1 MSDDGPGGGGAGSPR
16 PRVLLV
22 DDRTDNLLALQ
33 AVLEPLDLA
42 MVSVTSGEEALKAL
56 LSQEFSL
63 IVLDVQMPGLDGF
76 ETARLIKQRERTRH
90 IPIVFLTAISGAEEH
105 HLAGYAS
112 GAIDYVYKPFEPA
125 ILRAKVAALVELV
138 QVRERLETEVAERRA
153 SERRLAE
160 QGRQLAQAESLAQV
174 GAWRWDL
181 GSGEVGWSD
190 ELYRI
195 FGLAPGVEVATGS
208 YLAQVHPED
217 RQRVAAALERTRH
230 SGQPYLL
237 EHRAVRADGSLAW
250 IRAQGRLDAGSQT
263 LFGAAQD
270 VTERR
275 RVEEEFT
282 QFFNLSLD
290 LMAVAT
296 FDGALRQVNP
306 SFTRLLG
313 WEASQLLG
321 RSYLD
326 LIHEHDRTEAAREL
340 LALREGREIADRE
353 LRMLAAGGGERW
365 FRVSGRPVPE
375 DGVIYL
381 VGIDITERKRA
392 ALLLAES
399 EARYRVLVD
408 HAPEAIVVFDLD
420 TGRFVDAN
428 PQAERLFGLGRSQ
441 LLALTPSDV
450 SSPEGAG
457 GPGSAGSGLK
467 GSAPGVPAQEA
478 WVVPEAAA
486 TDGAERAAGATGA
499 TGAWV
504 RRVLDGDTEPFEW
517 VLQPA
522 AAEPTAAAEAAGAA
536 AGGEAAAAE
545 AGRPAPVLCEV
556 RLHELPASER
566 RLARG
571 TIVDITERRR
581 VETEA
586 GALAERERAMRQ
598 SKEIAEALQRALLP
612 EQLAEIPGL
621 DLAARYLPGSAGLE
635 VGGDW
640 YDVIPA
646 ASGAVCLAIGDVVG
660 RGLRAAAT
668 MGQLRTALRAY
679 ALQES
684 SPGQVIERLES
695 LVKWLPEASMT
706 TLVFAVYE
714 PDAGILTYSCA
725 GHPPPLVI
733 DADGHAFYLQE
744 GRGTPLGVQQG
755 GIAEGAAVLEPGSVL
770 IFYTDGLIERPGA
783 GLDDGMDLLAEVAR
797 QAAPRGPDAVCE
809 AVTEALIGDSPSN
822 DDVALLVVSFAPMH
836 SHRFHLSLAAD
847 PQRLRTLRQSLT
859 RWLTYAGATAG
870 ECQDIVLAVSEAATN
885 SIIHAYAGEDGVI
898 EVEAVLDP
906 ARAEVVDEGQAASEF
921 DARYDGGA
929 ARGAPTVTVTIQDR
943 GDWRFLQTPGGGRGL
958 SLMQALVDECTVV
971 AGPRGT
977 EVRLR
982 RGLGRPLAAAFGKP
996 MMELPEALEEID
1008 PGDAESIAIARLVDE
1023 LDASNVIEVGAAL
1036 ANSVRKDQW
1045 GLVMDMADLRYID
1058 SSAMRLLVEVKR
1070 RLDRRRQSLWA
1081 VVPAESPVRRVLD
1094 LTGITG
1100 VLPVAQ
1106 TVAEAVN
1113 AIRRER
1119 EAIADRY
1126 GSWPDA
1132 EAPASGPEPEPSR
1145 SKVRQ

>member
-1 MSDDGPGGGGAGSPR
+1 MTGPHVDPR
-16 PRVLLV
+16 PSVLLV
-22 DDRTDNLLALQ
+22 DDRPDNLLALQ
-33 AVLEPLDLA
+33 AVLEPLDLD
-42 MVSVTSGEEALKAL
+42 MVSVTSGEEALRAL
-56 LSQEFSL
+56 LNQEFSL

-90 IPIVFLTAISGAEEH
+90 IPIIFLTAISGAEEH

-160 QGRQLAQAESLAQV
+160 QGRQLAQAEALAHV

-181 GSGEVGWSD
+181 ASGEVSWSD

-195 FGLAPGVEVATGS
+195 LGLPPATNVTTGS

-217 RQRVAAALERTRH
+217 RDRVAAALERARLR
-230 SGQPYLL
+230 GEPYLL
-237 EHRAVRADGSLAW
+237 EHRAVRADGSLAR
-250 IRAQGRLDAGSQT
+250 IRAQGRLDAGTQT
-263 LFGAAQD
+263 VFGAAQD

-275 RVEEEFT
+275 RAEEEFT

-290 LMAVAT
+290 LMAVAG
-296 FDGALRQVNP
+296 FDGALRQVNA

-313 WEASQLLG
+313 WQPGALHG

-326 LIHEHDRTEAAREL
+326 LVHIEDRPDATREL
-340 LALREGREIADRE
+340 VALREGHEIADRE
-353 LRMLAAGGGERW
+353 LRILDVGGAARW
-365 FRVSGRPVPE
+365 FRVSSRPVPE
-375 DGVIYL
+375 DGVVYL
-381 VGIDITERKRA
+381 VGIDITERKRT

-399 EARYRVLVD
+399 EARYRALVD
-408 HAPEAIVVFDLD
+408 HAPEAIVVIDLD
-420 TGRFVDAN
+420 TGCFVDAN
-428 PQAERLFGLGRSQ
+428 PAAERLFGIERSR
-441 LLALTPSDV
+441 LLELAPSDV
-450 SSPEGAG
+450 TPRSEGGAVAATGEG
-457 GPGSAGSGLK
+457 G
-467 GSAPGVPAQEA
+467 QA
-478 WVVPEAAA
+478 WVVPDAAP
-486 TDGAERAAGATGA
+486 TEGAEWAAGATRD
-499 TGAWV
+499 WL
-504 RRVLDGDTEPFEW
+504 RRVLEDDTAPFEW
-517 VLQPA
+517 VLQP
-522 AAEPTAAAEAAGAA
+522 P
-536 AGGEAAAAE
+536 GGT
-545 AGRPAPVLCEV
+545 RPPVLCEV
-556 RLHELPASER
+556 RLHELPAAER

-571 TIVDITERRR
+571 TVIDITERRR
-581 VETEA
+581 VEAEA

-612 EQLAEIPGL
+612 EQLGEIPGL
-621 DLAARYLPGSAGLE
+621 DVAARYLPGSAGLE

-640 YDVIPA
+640 YDVIPSS
-646 ASGAVCLAIGDVVG
+646 SGAVCLAIGDVVG

-679 ALQES
+679 ALEES
-684 SPGQVIERLES
+684 SPGRVIDRLEG
-695 LVKWLPEASMT
+695 LVKWLPEAAMT

-725 GHPPPLVI
+725 GHPPPLVVHS
-733 DADGHAFYLQE
+733 DGTAFYLEE

-755 GIAEGAAVLEPGSVL
+755 GISEGAAVLEPGSLLV
-770 IFYTDGLIERPGA
+770 FYTDGLIERPGA
-783 GLDDGMDLLAEVAR
+783 GIDNGMDLLAEVAR
-797 QAAPRGPDAVCE
+797 ETAARGPDAVCE
-809 AVTEALIGDSPSN
+809 AVTEALISDSDSN

-836 SHRFHLSLAAD
+836 SHRFHLTLAAD

-870 ECQDIVLAVSEAATN
+870 ESQDIVLAASEAVTN

-898 EVEAVLDP
+898 EIEAALDP
-906 ARAEVVDEGQAASEF
+906 GGPDAVDQSRAASEF
-921 DARYDGGA
+921 DHGYDRARAPGE
-929 ARGAPTVTVTIQDR
+929 PTVTVIIRDR

-982 RGLGRPLAAAFGKP
+982 RALGRPLGGANGKP
-996 MMELPEALEEID
+996 PLKLPESLDEINPD
-1008 PGDAESIAIARLVDE
+1008 EADAIAIARLATD
-1023 LDASNVIEVGAAL
+1023 LDASNVAEVGAAL
-1036 ANSVRKDQW
+1036 AGSVRKDQW
-1045 GLVMDMADLRYID
+1045 GLVMDMSDLRYVD

-1100 VLPVAQ
+1100 VMRVAQ
-1106 TVAEAVN
+1106 TVAEAVS

-1119 EAIADRY
+1119 AAITERFGTWPDPDA
-1126 GSWPDA
+1126 PDA
-1132 EAPASGPEPEPSR
+1132 ETAERGVPR
-1145 SKVRQ
+1145 